1 MNARRLAH
9 PVALIEDKT
18 TAIIDALIDS
28 LPDPKQLTGE
38 ERRGIIARY
47 TSVLEGNFIYW
58 MTAAVLAAQAEK
70 SGPILLQNLYEEV
83 HDAHP
88 LMLRKFAMAA
98 NAFPTD
104 KDFLA
109 VHDELTKVRQFLG
122 KLSPVK
128 SVLMMGFFEGF
139 IQKFMSFLANLAAE
153 QGSTEME
160 YTDVH
165 GVCDIEHTAGL
176 FKVLAAEMELT
187 PPEPDAD
194 LFEGVTLLRTLIERI
209 IRPQAEPLTS
219 RINGRGHT
227 HAKTISCGDYS
238 AGNGWVPEVDGV

>member
-1 MNARRLAH
+1 MIRHRGGTMTSSPCLLAD
-9 PVALIEDKT
+9 PVALLEDQV
-18 TAIIDALIDS
+18 TAIINELIES
-28 LPDPKQLTGE
+28 LPDPEQLTSE

-58 MTAAVLAAQAEK
+58 MTAAVIAAK
-70 SGPILLQNLYEEV
+70 SEQSRPILLENLYEEV
-83 HDAHP
+83 RDCHP
-88 LMLRKFAMAA
+88 QMLRKFAIAA

-109 VHDELTKVRQFLG
+109 VHDDLTKVRQFMG

-139 IQKFMSFLANLAAE
+139 IQKFMSYLADLAAQ

-165 GVCDIEHTAGL
+165 GVCDIEHTEGL
-176 FKVLAAEMELT
+176 FKVLAAEIALT
-187 PPEPDAD
+187 PPEPDAG

-209 IRPQAEPLTS
+209 MRPQVEPF
-219 RINGRGHT
+219 
-227 HAKTISCGDYS
+227 A
-238 AGNGWVPEVDGV
+238 A

>member
-1 MNARRLAH
+1 VASSPVCLVAD
-9 PVALIEDKT
+9 PVASIEDKV
-18 TAIIDALIDS
+18 TAIIDELIDW
-28 LPDPKQLTGE
+28 LPDPKQLTSE

-47 TSVLEGNFIYW
+47 ASVLEGNFIYW
-58 MTAAVLAAQAEK
+58 MTAAVIAAKSEK
-70 SGPILLQNLYEEV
+70 SRPILLENLFEEV

-88 LMLRKFAMAA
+88 LMLRRFALAA

-104 KDFLA
+104 KDAMA
-109 VHDELTKVRQFLG
+109 VNDDLTKVRLFMG
-122 KLSPVK
+122 ELSPVK

-139 IQKFMSFLANLAAE
+139 IQKFMAYLADLAAR

-165 GVCDIEHTAGL
+165 GVCDIEHTEGL
-176 FKVLAAEMELT
+176 FKVLAAEIALT

-209 IRPQAEPLTS
+209 VLPVAEPLT
-219 RINGRGHT
+219 
-227 HAKTISCGDYS
+227 A
-238 AGNGWVPEVDGV
+238 

>member
-1 MNARRLAH
+1 MRPMGNSMAASLLAN
-9 PVALIEDKT
+9 PVALIEHKT
-18 TAIIDALIDS
+18 TAIIDELIDW
-28 LPDPKQLTGE
+28 LPDPKRLTSE

-58 MTAAVLAAQAEK
+58 MTAAVIPAKAEQ
-70 SGPILLQNLYEEV
+70 SRPILLENLYEEV

-98 NAFPTD
+98 NAFPTAT
-104 KDFLA
+104 DFLA
-109 VHDELTKVRQFLG
+109 VHDDLTKARLFLG

-139 IQKFMSFLANLAAE
+139 LQTFMSYLACLAAE

-165 GVCDIEHTAGL
+165 GVCDIEHTEGL
-176 FKVLAAEMELT
+176 FKVLAAEMVLT

-194 LFEGVTLLRTLIERI
+194 LFEGVTLLRTL
-209 IRPQAEPLTS
+209 
-219 RINGRGHT
+219 
-227 HAKTISCGDYS
+227 
-238 AGNGWVPEVDGV
+238 

>member
-1 MNARRLAH
+1 MNAQRLAN
-9 PVALIEDKT
+9 PVALIENKT

-28 LPDPKQLTGE
+28 LPDPKQLTSE

-58 MTAAVLAAQAEK
+58 MTAAVLAAKAEK
-70 SGPILLQNLYEEV
+70 SRPVLLQNLHEEV

-88 LMLRKFAMAA
+88 LMLRKFALAA
-98 NAFPTD
+98 NAYPTD

-109 VHDELTKVRQFLG
+109 VHDELTEVRLFLG
-122 KLSPVK
+122 KLSPVE

-139 IQKFMSFLANLAAE
+139 IQRFMSFLADLAAE

-176 FKVLAAEMELT
+176 FKVLAAEMALT

-194 LFEGVTLLRTLIERI
+194 LFEGVTLLRTLIGQI
-209 IRPQAEPLTS
+209 IRPQAEPQPCPRS
-219 RINGRGHT
+219 NGKAGTNGHCQRRT
-227 HAKTISCGDYS
+227 HA
-238 AGNGWVPEVDGV
+238 

>member
-1 MNARRLAH
+1 MNTILLAD

-18 TAIIDALIDS
+18 TAIIDELIDS
-28 LPDPKQLTGE
+28 LPDPKQLTSE

-58 MTAAVLAAQAEK
+58 MTAAVIATKAEE
-70 SGPILLQNLYEEV
+70 SRPILLENLYEEV
-83 HDAHP
+83 RDCHP
-88 LMLRKFAMAA
+88 QMLRKFAIAA
-98 NAFPTD
+98 NAFPND

-109 VHDELTKVRQFLG
+109 VDDDLTRVRLFLG
-122 KLSPVK
+122 RLSPVK

-139 IQKFMSFLANLAAE
+139 IQKFMSYLACLAAE

-176 FKVLAAEMELT
+176 FKVLDAEMALT

-194 LFEGVTLLRTLIERI
+194 LFEGVTLLRTLIEQI
-209 IRPQAEPLTS
+209 IRPGS
-219 RINGRGHT
+219 GM
-227 HAKTISCGDYS
+227 
-238 AGNGWVPEVDGV
+238 GNRPG

>member
-1 MNARRLAH
+1 MKTSCLGH
-9 PVALIEDKT
+9 SVALIEDKT
-18 TAIIDALIDS
+18 TAMIDDLMNS
-28 LPDPKQLTGE
+28 LPDPQQLTSE

-58 MTAAVLAAQAEK
+58 MTAAALAAKAER
-70 SGPILLQNLYEEV
+70 SRPILLDNLYEEV

-139 IQKFMSFLANLAAE
+139 IQKFMSYLADLAAE

-165 GVCDIEHTAGL
+165 GVCDIEHTQGL
-176 FKVLAAEMELT
+176 FKVLAAETALT
-187 PPEPDAD
+187 PPEPAAD
-194 LFEGVTLLRTLIERI
+194 LFEGVTLLRTLIEQI
-209 IRPQAEPLTS
+209 IRPQAEPRPGPRS
-219 RINGRGHT
+219 NGKL
-227 HAKTISCGDYS
+227 AKNTASGELVHERSI
-238 AGNGWVPEVDGV
+238 